1 MDNIMSEL
9 NQRLTASCRET
20 LQQRDDIA
28 RAACTRQLHEAPARK
43 SPRR

>member
-1 MDNIMSEL
+1 MDNIMSKL

-43 SPRR
+43 SPWR

>member
-1 MDNIMSEL
+1 MDDRMSDL
-9 NQRLTASCRET
+9 NERPSASCRET

-43 SPRR
+43 SPWR